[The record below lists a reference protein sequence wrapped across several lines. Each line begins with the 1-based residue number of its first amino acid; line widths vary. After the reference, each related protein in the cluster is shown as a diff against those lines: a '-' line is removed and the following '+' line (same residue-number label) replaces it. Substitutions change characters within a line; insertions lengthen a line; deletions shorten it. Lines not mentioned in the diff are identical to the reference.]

1 MNKSSFVL
9 GVFVGA
15 LFTWAVTIYL
25 YYSLNSSQS
34 TSPTLGRIAEKNV
47 FNLISDSSDEDDD
60 ESDEKLSNKLD
71 NEDISL
77 GKSSYVKSKFNKD
90 KAKRKLNRKLVE
102 ELRPVTIKQD
112 PQFGLV
118 RDVKDQ
124 LTRDNGYK
132 THAFNVLVSQQIGDF
147 RDIPDT
153 RHKM

>member
-1 MNKSSFVL
+1 MNRSSFVS

-25 YYSLNSSQS
+25 YYSLNSSQI
-34 TSPTLGRIAEKNV
+34 TSSSKGVAELNV
-47 FNLISDSSDEDDD
+47 FNLISDSSDEEDSG
-60 ESDEKLSNKLD
+60 ETLSNHLD
-71 NEDISL
+71 DANNSF
-77 GKSSYVKSKFNKD
+77 GKSSYVKNKFNKD
-90 KAKRKLNRKLVE
+90 NKKRNLSRKLIE

-124 LTRDNGYK
+124 FTRDNGYK
-132 THAFNVLVSQQIGDF
+132 THAFNVLVSQQIGNF
-147 RDIPDT
+147 REIPDT